1 MTRPIIRFP
10 WLVIRHGRVASVH
23 RTWDAARREAHRR
36 IPPWTGERG
45 TVEIIPRLPREG
57 EQADYRVGDEWPGVA
72 P

>member
-1 MTRPIIRFP
+1 MTPPIIRFP

-23 RTWDAARREAHRR
+23 RDGDAARREAHRR

-45 TVEIIPRLPREG
+45 TTAIVPRFPRPG
-57 EQADYRVGDEWPGVA
+57 EPEEYKVGDEYPGWE